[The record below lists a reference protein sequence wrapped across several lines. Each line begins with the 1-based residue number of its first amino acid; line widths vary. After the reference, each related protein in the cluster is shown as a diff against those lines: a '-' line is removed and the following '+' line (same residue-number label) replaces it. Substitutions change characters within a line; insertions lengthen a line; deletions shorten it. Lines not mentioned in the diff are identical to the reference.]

1 MNQAKILNK
10 TTLGFAL
17 AVQVVIIAALLAAR
31 SGAVTEPEAFLSF
44 DASTIDAVSVS
55 NDEGTVNLVKPGDAW
70 QLPEGL
76 PADSS
81 KVEGVLDKLSAASG
95 GWPVGSQASTAE
107 RFEVADDNH
116 QRHVTLMAGDNTLAD
131 FYLGTSPGYR
141 KAHARHADDDDIYAI
156 TFSNYEAGVKESD
169 WLDKSLLRPQGS
181 LTGVERLD
189 GFALSKADD
198 GMWTAADGTE
208 LDQGKAETFA
218 GRFNGLSVTGVS
230 EAGLPDAP
238 QLTFAL
244 TDEAGTQTLRI
255 FHLESDDDYV
265 AVSDRVPGAYS
276 MSSYIAE
283 QMDETIADLMS
294 EAAEDAAGVG
304 EADSIESPE
313 PTGLDQGDQT
323 ETVDD
328 AGATEPADLADDED
342 AGAATP

>member
-1 MNQAKILNK
+1 MNQGNILNK
-10 TTLGFAL
+10 VTLGFAL

-31 SGAVTEPEAFLSF
+31 SGAVTEPGAFLSF
-44 DASTIDAVSVS
+44 DASAIDAVSVS
-55 NDEGTVNLVKPGDAW
+55 NDDGTVNLVKTGDAW

-81 KVEGVLDKLSAASG
+81 KVDGVLDKLSDASG
-95 GWPVGSQASTAE
+95 GWPIGSKASTAE

-116 QRHVTLMAGDNTLAD
+116 QRHVTLTAGDDTLAD

-156 TFSNYEAGVKESD
+156 TFSNYEAGVKDSD
-169 WLDKSLLRPQGS
+169 WLDRSLLRPDGS
-181 LTGVERLD
+181 LTGVERLG
-189 GFALSKADD
+189 GFALSKDDD
-198 GMWTAADGTE
+198 GMWTAADGTA

-230 EAGLPDAP
+230 DVDLPDSP
-238 QLTFAL
+238 HLTFAL

-255 FHLESDDDYV
+255 FHLEADDDYV

-283 QMDETIADLMS
+283 QMDETIADLAP
-294 EAAEDAAGVG
+294 EAAEDASEVP
-304 EADSIESPE
+304 EAEPDEEAES
-313 PTGLDQGDQT
+313 
-323 ETVDD
+323 VDD
-328 AGATEPADLADDED
+328 VGATEPADLADDEG
-342 AGAATP
+342 AGAETP

>member
-31 SGAVTEPEAFLSF
+31 SGAVTEPGPFLSF

-55 NDEGTVNLVKPGDAW
+55 NDEGTVNLAKAGDAW

-81 KVEGVLDKLSAASG
+81 KIEGVLDKLSDAAG
-95 GWPVGSQASTAE
+95 GWPVASKASTAE
-107 RFEVADDNH
+107 RFEVAGDNH
-116 QRHVTLMAGDNTLAD
+116 QRHVTLTAGDDTLAD

-169 WLDKSLLRPQGS
+169 WLDRSLLRPAGS
-181 LTGVERLD
+181 VTGVERLD
-189 GFALSKADD
+189 GFALSKDD
-198 GMWTAADGTE
+198 EGMWTAADGTE

-218 GRFNGLSVTGVS
+218 ARFTGLSVTGVS
-230 EAGLPDAP
+230 EADLPDAP
-238 QLTFAL
+238 HMAFAL
-244 TDEAGTQTLRI
+244 TDEAGTQALRI
-255 FHLESDDDYV
+255 FHLEADDDYV

-283 QMDETIADLMS
+283 QMDETIADLAP
-294 EAAEDAAGVG
+294 EATEDASEVT
-304 EADSIESPE
+304 EAEPDKEAES
-313 PTGLDQGDQT
+313 
-323 ETVDD
+323 VDD

-342 AGAATP
+342 AGAETP

>member
-10 TTLGFAL
+10 ATLGFAL

-31 SGAVTEPEAFLSF
+31 SGAVTEPEAFLSL
-44 DASTIDAVSVS
+44 DASTVDAVSVS
-55 NDEGTVNLVKPGDAW
+55 NDEGTVNLVKAGDAW

-81 KVEGVLDKLSAASG
+81 KVERVLETLSDAAG
-95 GWPVGSQASTAE
+95 GWPVASQASTAE

-116 QRHVTLMAGDNTLAD
+116 QRHVTLKAGDNTLAD

-141 KAHARHADDDDIYAI
+141 KSHARHADDDDIYAI

-189 GFALSKADD
+189 GFALRKDDD

-218 GRFNGLSVTGVS
+218 GRFHGLSVTGVS

-255 FHLESDDDYV
+255 FHLETDDDYV

-283 QMDETIADLMS
+283 QMDETIAGLMS
-294 EAAEDAAGVG
+294 EAAADAAGVG

-313 PTGLDQGDQT
+313 PIGLDQGDDA
-323 ETVDD
+323 EAVDD
-328 AGATEPADLADDED
+328 GGAMEPADLADDEV
-342 AGAATP
+342 AGAETP